1 MSSPQVIAEEAGHIL
16 LVDDDPTNIDVLRR
30 TLEGNGY
37 RLFVARNGMEALKV
51 AGKAKPLLVL
61 LDVMM
66 PGIDGYETCNRLKS
80 DPETRDAAVIF
91 LSSLDETKDKV
102 RGLREG
108 AVDFIT
114 KPFQAEEVVARVNT
128 HMTIQRLRRQLES
141 RNSELARELAV
152 AQEFLSDA
160 RQRVSGPLLG
170 DSPAIRALRE
180 SIGRHAATA
189 ETLLITGPLG
199 AGEEATAR
207 AIHHESARGRQAF
220 IHVNCAF
227 LPTGQDPGI
236 LSRAE
241 SASGMSK
248 LELAD
253 QGTLFFEEVQQL
265 SSELQQRLAETL
277 VTVSGYRER
286 DERAVPDVRF
296 IVYCSAPLTTASGF
310 HPKLLAHLERT
321 QLRVPAL
328 AERVDDIPVLANFF
342 VAQHARRTGAVVEG
356 ISGESMKRLRRYRWP
371 GNVRELQTVTE
382 RAVMSA
388 RGRTLEIDQTL
399 LDEGVPLGLYRLME
413 KLGEGGMGE
422 VWRAK
427 HQLLARPCAV
437 KLIRTELLGESRR
450 DSTIERFRR
459 EARIIA
465 QLTSQNTVKLY
476 DFDVSETG
484 SMYFVMELLDGM
496 DLFSLVERYGPMPA
510 ERVVYVLRQACRSLG
525 EAHRAGMLHR
535 DIKPHN
541 LFLCRLGLDFDVVK
555 VLDFGLAKSL
565 RGGDSNITVDGSL
578 SGTPSYMPPER
589 VLGSESEE
597 RSDLYS
603 LGCVAYWMLTGQ
615 QVFQGEPMAVM
626 IHHVRT
632 AAKAPSAASPISIPA
647 ELDRIVLACLE
658 KDPDKRPASAV
669 ELWRLLGEVP
679 IANPWNQD
687 RAATWWNEHLPDL
700 VTPSSDTLTSE
711 LGLPLES

>member
-1 MSSPQVIAEEAGHIL
+1 MSSQQVIAEEPGRIL
-16 LVDDDPTNIDVLRR
+16 LVDDDSNNLELLRN
-30 TLEGNGY
+30 TLDGKGY
-37 RLFVARNGMEALKV
+37 RLFVARNGGEALKV
-51 AGKAKPLLVL
+51 AGRVKPLLVL

-66 PGIDGYETCNRLKS
+66 PGIDGYETCSRLKS
-80 DPETRDAAVIF
+80 DPETRDVAVIF

-102 RGLREG
+102 RGLEVG

-114 KPFQAEEVVARVNT
+114 KPFQREEVIARVHT
-128 HMTIQRLRRQLES
+128 HMTVQRLRYQLES
-141 RNSELARELAV
+141 RNRELARELAV
-152 AQEFLSDA
+152 AQELQSDA

-180 SIGRHAATA
+180 SITRHAATA

-227 LPTGQDPGI
+227 LPTGPDPGI

-241 SASGMSK
+241 IPSCMSK

-253 QGTLFFEEVQQL
+253 RGTLYFEEVQKL
-265 SSELQQRLAETL
+265 SSELQQQLAETL
-277 VTVSGYRER
+277 ATVDGQRER
-286 DERAVPDVRF
+286 GESAVPDVRF
-296 IVYCSAPLTTASGF
+296 IAYCSAPLTTTSGF

-328 AERVDDIPVLANFF
+328 AERVDDIPDLANFF
-342 VAQHARRTGAVVEG
+342 VAQYARRTGAVVES
-356 ISGESMKRLRRYRWP
+356 ISGESMKLLRRYHWS
-371 GNVRELQTVTE
+371 GDVRELQTVTE

-388 RGRTLEIDQTL
+388 RTRTLEIDKTL
-399 LDEGVPLGLYRLME
+399 LDEGVPLGLYRLTE

-427 HQLLARPCAV
+427 HQLLSRPCAV

-450 DSTIERFRR
+450 DATIERFRR

-476 DFDVSETG
+476 DFGVSDTG
-484 SMYFVMELLDGM
+484 SLYFVMELLEGM
-496 DLFSLVERYGPMPA
+496 DLFSLVESYGPMPA
-510 ERVVYVLRQACRSLG
+510 ERVVDVLRQACRSLG

-541 LFLCRLGLDFDVVK
+541 IFLCRLGLDFDVVK
-555 VLDFGLAKSL
+555 VLDFGLAKSML
-565 RGGDSNITVDGSL
+565 GEDSNLTADGSII
-578 SGTPSYMPPER
+578 GTPAYMSPER
-589 VLGSESEE
+589 VIGSESEE
-597 RSDLYS
+597 RSDLYA

-615 QVFQGEPMAVM
+615 QVFPGEPMAVM
-626 IHHVRT
+626 LHHVRT
-632 AAKAPSAASPISIPA
+632 APKAPSAVSPNPIPA

-658 KDPDKRPASAV
+658 KEPGKRPASAV

-679 IANPWNQD
+679 VANSWTQD
-687 RAATWWNEHLPDL
+687 RAATWWSEHLPNL
-700 VTPSSDTLTSE
+700 VTPSHPQSFVSGCETL
-711 LGLPLES
+711 